1 MMTAPSVSVLLH
13 ARDPTCPSSSTRNQA
28 PQVRLPPVAPLPS
41 SLSPG
46 NYGSPGWE
54 VRRCVARHSSWTRS
68 DTPGGQDRNRNSL
81 AGGDTSVNILASHL
95 PGEQQLPSC
104 PGPHGWW
111 VSAGCYSGVM
121 PADSER
127 LAVVLAWWAI
137 TCISAH
143 SALGSALASVG
154 CSSVP
159 AEARGCVAGLG
170 GNGLTAGSWSCGA
183 G

>member
-1 MMTAPSVSVLLH
+1 MTHQVSL
-13 ARDPTCPSSSTRNQA
+13 Q
-28 PQVRLPPVAPLPS
+28 PVAPLPS

-143 SALGSALASVG
+143 SAFAAGTWFRAPVRVGQRRLLVGACVLRVTRHECRTSLLMNMDRSYEADRNPSAMVTVTLS
-154 CSSVP
+154 CSP
-159 AEARGCVAGLG
+159 
-170 GNGLTAGSWSCGA
+170 
-183 G
+183 